1 MNWAQFATKIS
12 TLSLGASALL
22 LLLAALLASLV
33 LWSSEQRQEAELQ
46 SQTLQGLQQEFL
58 VDIRANLD
66 KYLASGDA
74 GRLEQARAQLNDIH
88 DRLPVDSQLAQE
100 LAQLVTALDG
110 KYRAAGKL
118 AGNPRQLLAHAET
131 EMLDNNKRLA
141 DYGDQG
147 LATAPQVAHEYL
159 QLSRELPPLV
169 YQLSQLTQDYLLGRE
184 QRLKPYLDSTITQL
198 ADWHDRLSALP
209 LLGLYR
215 TVEADEFALGDD
227 EPEREEIGESYRAE
241 LLSLSS
247 RYAKEVTN
255 TEQQLL
261 DNRQMQDALRADMH
275 KLQQNLL
282 TMAAEQQRRTD
293 KLKHELQLWLYLALA
308 VLALFAVAY
317 LILQQL
323 RVVKPLQLLNAAFS
337 QLSESNTRERL
348 NISRRCET
356 GQIAAH
362 FNALLNRFE
371 SEDEQQR
378 QQLARISQSLS
389 ALVQKI
395 SEMAGSTRETQQV
408 VDQARQQTLE
418 LSELAGLVSDS
429 SASLATRAGNTA
441 EQMHQSELE
450 AQQMLEAT
458 DSTRTA
464 VAECHQALASLDDSV
479 AAVAGIIDVIGNIA
493 GQTNL
498 LALNAAIE
506 AARAGEQGR
515 GFAVVADEVR
525 SLSSRTQS
533 SLDEIGAIL
542 NRLTNANKSLGQSMD
557 GIAEASDRQRQR
569 AESLKQL
576 AQEVRQQ
583 AFAMASGTQ
592 QGTEY
597 AQSQLAHL
605 QSFSSA
611 MEQLRSQAITA
622 SEQGQAIASQ
632 VAAGVAEIEQNLGI
646 KAA

>member
-1 MNWAQFATKIS
+1 MKIS

-88 DRLPVDSQLAQE
+88 DRLPADSQLAQE

-215 TVEADEFALGDD
+215 TVEVDEFALGDD

-282 TMAAEQQRRTD
+282 TMAAEQQQRTD

-429 SASLATRAGNTA
+429 SAALASRAGNTA

-557 GIAEASDRQRQR
+557 GIAEATDRQRQR

>member
-1 MNWAQFATKIS
+1 MKIS

-22 LLLAALLASLV
+22 LLSAALLASLV

-88 DRLPVDSQLAQE
+88 DRLPTDSQLAQE

-282 TMAAEQQRRTD
+282 TMAAEQQQRTD
-293 KLKHELQLWLYLALA
+293 KLKHELQLWLYLALG

-323 RVVKPLQLLNAAFS
+323 RVVKPLQLLNTAFS

-557 GIAEASDRQRQR
+557 GIAEATDRQRQR

>member
-1 MNWAQFATKIS
+1 MKIS

-293 KLKHELQLWLYLALA
+293 KLKHELQLWLYLALG

-323 RVVKPLQLLNAAFS
+323 RVVKPLQLLNTAFS

-418 LSELAGLVSDS
+418 LSELAGLVSVS

-557 GIAEASDRQRQR
+557 GIAEATDRQRQR

>member
-1 MNWAQFATKIS
+1 MKIS

-88 DRLPVDSQLAQE
+88 DRLPADSQLTQE

-147 LATAPQVAHEYL
+147 LATAPQAAHEYL

-198 ADWHDRLSALP
+198 ADWHDRLNALP

-282 TMAAEQQRRTD
+282 TMAAEQQQRTD

-323 RVVKPLQLLNAAFS
+323 RVVKPLQLLNTAFS

-395 SEMAGSTRETQQV
+395 SEMASSTRETQQV
-408 VDQARQQTLE
+408 VDQARQQTLQ

-429 SASLATRAGNTA
+429 SAALASRAGNTA

>member
-1 MNWAQFATKIS
+1 MKIS

-88 DRLPVDSQLAQE
+88 DRLPTDSQLAQE

-282 TMAAEQQRRTD
+282 TMAAEQQQRTD
-293 KLKHELQLWLYLALA
+293 KLKHELQLWLYLALG

-323 RVVKPLQLLNAAFS
+323 RVVKPLQLLNTAFS

-429 SASLATRAGNTA
+429 SAALASRAGNTA

-557 GIAEASDRQRQR
+557 GIAEATDRQRQR

>member
-1 MNWAQFATKIS
+1 MKIS

-293 KLKHELQLWLYLALA
+293 KLKHELQLWLYLALG

-323 RVVKPLQLLNAAFS
+323 RVVKPLQLLNTAFS

-429 SASLATRAGNTA
+429 SAALATRAGNTA

-557 GIAEASDRQRQR
+557 GIAEATDRQRQR

>member
-1 MNWAQFATKIS
+1 MKIS

-88 DRLPVDSQLAQE
+88 DRLPADSQLAQE

-147 LATAPQVAHEYL
+147 LATVPQVAHEYL

-215 TVEADEFALGDD
+215 TVEVDEFALGDD

-282 TMAAEQQRRTD
+282 TMAAEQQQRTD

-323 RVVKPLQLLNAAFS
+323 RVVKPLQLLNTAFS

-557 GIAEASDRQRQR
+557 GIAEATDRQRQR
-569 AESLKQL
+569 AEGLKQL

>member
-1 MNWAQFATKIS
+1 MKIS

-88 DRLPVDSQLAQE
+88 DRLPTDSQLAQE

-198 ADWHDRLSALP
+198 ADWHDRLSALS

-293 KLKHELQLWLYLALA
+293 KLKHELQLWLYLALG

-323 RVVKPLQLLNAAFS
+323 RVVKPLQLLNTAFS

-429 SASLATRAGNTA
+429 SAALASRAGNTA

-557 GIAEASDRQRQR
+557 GIAEATDRQRLR

>member
-1 MNWAQFATKIS
+1 MKIS

-88 DRLPVDSQLAQE
+88 DRLPADSQLAQE

-147 LATAPQVAHEYL
+147 LATVPQVAHEYL

-282 TMAAEQQRRTD
+282 TMAAEQQQRTD
-293 KLKHELQLWLYLALA
+293 KLKHELQLWLYLALG

-557 GIAEASDRQRQR
+557 GIAEATDRQRQR

>member
-1 MNWAQFATKIS
+1 MKIS

-118 AGNPRQLLAHAET
+118 AGNPRQLLAYAET

-282 TMAAEQQRRTD
+282 TMAAEQQQRTD
-293 KLKHELQLWLYLALA
+293 KLKHELQLWLYLALG

-515 GFAVVADEVR
+515 GFAVVADEVC

-557 GIAEASDRQRQR
+557 GIAEATDRQRQR

>member
-1 MNWAQFATKIS
+1 MKIS

-88 DRLPVDSQLAQE
+88 DRLPADSQLAQE

-293 KLKHELQLWLYLALA
+293 KLKHELQLWLYLALG

-323 RVVKPLQLLNAAFS
+323 RVVKPLQLLNTAFS

-557 GIAEASDRQRQR
+557 GIAEATDRQRQR

>member
-1 MNWAQFATKIS
+1 MKIS

-282 TMAAEQQRRTD
+282 TMAAEQQQRTD

-323 RVVKPLQLLNAAFS
+323 RVVKPLQLLNTAFS

-458 DSTRTA
+458 DSTRTV

-557 GIAEASDRQRQR
+557 GIAEATDRQRQR

-622 SEQGQAIASQ
+622 SAQGQAIASQ

>member
-1 MNWAQFATKIS
+1 MKIS

-282 TMAAEQQRRTD
+282 TMAAEQQQRTD

-323 RVVKPLQLLNAAFS
+323 RVVKPLQLLNTAFS

-525 SLSSRTQS
+525 SLSRRNQS

-646 KAA
+646 KASCLSRY

>member
-1 MNWAQFATKIS
+1 MKIS

-33 LWSSEQRQEAELQ
+33 LWSSEQRQEAELH

-88 DRLPVDSQLAQE
+88 DRLPADSQLAQE

-261 DNRQMQDALRADMH
+261 DNRQMEDALRADMH

-282 TMAAEQQRRTD
+282 TMAAEQQQRTD

-323 RVVKPLQLLNAAFS
+323 RVVKPLQLLNTAFS

-557 GIAEASDRQRQR
+557 GIAEATDRQRQR

>member
-1 MNWAQFATKIS
+1 MKIS

-282 TMAAEQQRRTD
+282 TMAAEQQQRTE
-293 KLKHELQLWLYLALA
+293 KLKHELQLWLYLALG

-323 RVVKPLQLLNAAFS
+323 RVVKPLQLLNTAFS

>member
-1 MNWAQFATKIS
+1 MKIS

-293 KLKHELQLWLYLALA
+293 KLKHELQLWLYLALG

-323 RVVKPLQLLNAAFS
+323 RVVKPLQLLNTAFS

>member
-1 MNWAQFATKIS
+1 MKIS

-88 DRLPVDSQLAQE
+88 DRLPTDSQLAQE

-293 KLKHELQLWLYLALA
+293 KLKHELQLWLYLALG

-323 RVVKPLQLLNAAFS
+323 RVVKPLQLLNTAFS

-395 SEMAGSTRETQQV
+395 SEMAGSTRETQHV

-525 SLSSRTQS
+525 SLSCRTQS

-557 GIAEASDRQRQR
+557 GIAEATDRQRQR

>member
-1 MNWAQFATKIS
+1 MKIS

-88 DRLPVDSQLAQE
+88 DRLPTDSQLAQE

-282 TMAAEQQRRTD
+282 TMAAEQQQRTD

-323 RVVKPLQLLNAAFS
+323 RVVKPLQLLNTAFS

-464 VAECHQALASLDDSV
+464 VAECHQALACLDDSV

-557 GIAEASDRQRQR
+557 GIAEATDRQRQR

-632 VAAGVAEIEQNLGI
+632 VAAGVAEIELNLGI

>member
-1 MNWAQFATKIS
+1 MKIS

-282 TMAAEQQRRTD
+282 TMAAEQQQRTD
-293 KLKHELQLWLYLALA
+293 KLKHELQLWLYLALG

-458 DSTRTA
+458 
-464 VAECHQALASLDDSV
+464 
-479 AAVAGIIDVIGNIA
+479 
-493 GQTNL
+493 
-498 LALNAAIE
+498 
-506 AARAGEQGR
+506 
-515 GFAVVADEVR
+515 
-525 SLSSRTQS
+525 
-533 SLDEIGAIL
+533 
-542 NRLTNANKSLGQSMD
+542 
-557 GIAEASDRQRQR
+557 
-569 AESLKQL
+569 
-576 AQEVRQQ
+576 
-583 AFAMASGTQ
+583 
-592 QGTEY
+592 
-597 AQSQLAHL
+597 
-605 QSFSSA
+605 
-611 MEQLRSQAITA
+611 
-622 SEQGQAIASQ
+622 
-632 VAAGVAEIEQNLGI
+632 
-646 KAA
+646 

>member
-1 MNWAQFATKIS
+1 MKIS

-88 DRLPVDSQLAQE
+88 DRLPADSQLAQE

-198 ADWHDRLSALP
+198 ADWHDRLSTLP

-282 TMAAEQQRRTD
+282 TMAAEQQQRTD
-293 KLKHELQLWLYLALA
+293 KLKHELQLWLYLALG

-378 QQLARISQSLS
+378 QQLAGISQSLS

-557 GIAEASDRQRQR
+557 GIAEATDRQRQR

>member
-1 MNWAQFATKIS
+1 MKIS

-88 DRLPVDSQLAQE
+88 DRLPVDSQLTQE
-100 LAQLVTALDG
+100 LAQLVTALDS

-147 LATAPQVAHEYL
+147 LATAPQAAHEYL

-198 ADWHDRLSALP
+198 ADWHDRLNALP

-282 TMAAEQQRRTD
+282 TMAAEQQQRTD

-323 RVVKPLQLLNAAFS
+323 RVVKPLQLLNTAFS

-408 VDQARQQTLE
+408 VDQARQQTLQ

-429 SASLATRAGNTA
+429 SAALASRAGNTA

-576 AQEVRQQ
+576 AQEVRLQ

>member
-1 MNWAQFATKIS
+1 MKIS

-88 DRLPVDSQLAQE
+88 DRLPADSQLAQE

-147 LATAPQVAHEYL
+147 LATAAQVAHEYL

-282 TMAAEQQRRTD
+282 TMAAEQQQRTD
-293 KLKHELQLWLYLALA
+293 KLKHELQLWLYLALG

-429 SASLATRAGNTA
+429 SAALASRAGNTA

-557 GIAEASDRQRQR
+557 GIAEATDRQRQR

>member
-1 MNWAQFATKIS
+1 MKIS

-88 DRLPVDSQLAQE
+88 DRLPADSQLAQE

-323 RVVKPLQLLNAAFS
+323 RVVKPLQLLNTAFS

>member
-1 MNWAQFATKIS
+1 MKIS

-293 KLKHELQLWLYLALA
+293 KLKHELQLWLYLALG

-323 RVVKPLQLLNAAFS
+323 RVVKPLQLLNTAFS

-429 SASLATRAGNTA
+429 SAALASRAGNTA

-479 AAVAGIIDVIGNIA
+479 EAVAGIIDVIGNIA

-557 GIAEASDRQRQR
+557 GIAEATDRQRQR
-569 AESLKQL
+569 AEGLKQL

>member
-1 MNWAQFATKIS
+1 MKIS

-88 DRLPVDSQLAQE
+88 DRLPTDSQLAQE

-198 ADWHDRLSALP
+198 ADWHDRLSALS

-293 KLKHELQLWLYLALA
+293 KLKHELQLWLYLALG

-323 RVVKPLQLLNAAFS
+323 RVVKPLQLLNTAFS

-371 SEDEQQR
+371 SEDEQQW

-429 SASLATRAGNTA
+429 SAALASRAGNTA

-533 SLDEIGAIL
+533 LLDEIGAIL

-557 GIAEASDRQRQR
+557 GIAEATDRQRQR
-569 AESLKQL
+569 AEGLKQL

>member
-1 MNWAQFATKIS
+1 MKIS

-88 DRLPVDSQLAQE
+88 DRLPTDSQLAQE

-147 LATAPQVAHEYL
+147 LATAPQAAHEYL

-282 TMAAEQQRRTD
+282 TMAAEQQQRTD

-323 RVVKPLQLLNAAFS
+323 RVVKPLQLLNTAFS

-464 VAECHQALASLDDSV
+464 VTECHQALASLDDSV

-557 GIAEASDRQRQR
+557 GIAEATDRQRQR

-622 SEQGQAIASQ
+622 SEQEQAIASQ

>member
-1 MNWAQFATKIS
+1 MKIS

-88 DRLPVDSQLAQE
+88 DRLPVDSQLTQE

-147 LATAPQVAHEYL
+147 LATAPQAAHEYL

-282 TMAAEQQRRTD
+282 TMAAEQQQRTD

-323 RVVKPLQLLNAAFS
+323 RVVKPLQLLNTAFS

-408 VDQARQQTLE
+408 VDQARQQTLQ

-429 SASLATRAGNTA
+429 SAALASRAGNTA

>member
-1 MNWAQFATKIS
+1 MKIS

-282 TMAAEQQRRTD
+282 TMAAEQQQRTD

-323 RVVKPLQLLNAAFS
+323 RVVKPLQLLNTAFS

-429 SASLATRAGNTA
+429 SAALASRAGNTA

-557 GIAEASDRQRQR
+557 GIAEATDRQRQR

>member
-1 MNWAQFATKIS
+1 MKIS

-323 RVVKPLQLLNAAFS
+323 RVVKPLQLLNTAFS

-429 SASLATRAGNTA
+429 SAALASRAGNTA

-557 GIAEASDRQRQR
+557 GIAEATDRQRQR
-569 AESLKQL
+569 AEGLKQL

>member
-1 MNWAQFATKIS
+1 MKIS

-88 DRLPVDSQLAQE
+88 DRLPTDSQLAQE

-557 GIAEASDRQRQR
+557 GIAEATDRQRQR

>member
-1 MNWAQFATKIS
+1 MKIS

-33 LWSSEQRQEAELQ
+33 LWSSEQRQEAELH

-88 DRLPVDSQLAQE
+88 DRLPADSQLAQE

-282 TMAAEQQRRTD
+282 TMAAEQQQRTD

-323 RVVKPLQLLNAAFS
+323 RVVKPLQLLNTAFS

-429 SASLATRAGNTA
+429 SAALASRAGNTA

-557 GIAEASDRQRQR
+557 GIAEATDRQRQR
-569 AESLKQL
+569 AESMKQL

>member
-1 MNWAQFATKIS
+1 MKIS

-88 DRLPVDSQLAQE
+88 DRLPTDSQLAQE

-282 TMAAEQQRRTD
+282 TMAAEQQQRTD

-429 SASLATRAGNTA
+429 SAALASRAGNTA

-557 GIAEASDRQRQR
+557 GIAEATDRQRQR
-569 AESLKQL
+569 AEILKQL

>member
-1 MNWAQFATKIS
+1 MKIS

-88 DRLPVDSQLAQE
+88 DRLPTDSQLAQE

-282 TMAAEQQRRTD
+282 TMAAEQQQRTD
-293 KLKHELQLWLYLALA
+293 KLKHELQLWLYLALG

-395 SEMAGSTRETQQV
+395 SEMAGSTRETQRV

-557 GIAEASDRQRQR
+557 GIAEATDRQRQR
-569 AESLKQL
+569 AEGLKQL

>member
-1 MNWAQFATKIS
+1 MKIS

-88 DRLPVDSQLAQE
+88 DRLPTDSQLAQE

-198 ADWHDRLSALP
+198 ADWHDRLSALS

-323 RVVKPLQLLNAAFS
+323 RVVKPLQLLNTAFS

-378 QQLARISQSLS
+378 QQLARISQSQS

-498 LALNAAIE
+498 LARNAAIE

-515 GFAVVADEVR
+515 GFAVGADEVR

-569 AESLKQL
+569 AEILKQL

>member
-1 MNWAQFATKIS
+1 MKIS

-88 DRLPVDSQLAQE
+88 DRLPTDSQLAQE

-282 TMAAEQQRRTD
+282 TMAAEQQQRTD

-429 SASLATRAGNTA
+429 SASLASRAGNTA

-557 GIAEASDRQRQR
+557 GIAEATDRQRQR

>member
-1 MNWAQFATKIS
+1 MKIS

-88 DRLPVDSQLAQE
+88 DRLPADSQLAQE

-282 TMAAEQQRRTD
+282 TMAAEQQQRTD
-293 KLKHELQLWLYLALA
+293 KLKHELQLWLYLALG

-557 GIAEASDRQRQR
+557 GIAEATDRQRQR

>member
-1 MNWAQFATKIS
+1 MKIS

-184 QRLKPYLDSTITQL
+184 QRLKPYLDSTITLL

-282 TMAAEQQRRTD
+282 TMAAEQQQRTE
-293 KLKHELQLWLYLALA
+293 KLKHELQLWLYLALGG
-308 VLALFAVAY
+308 LALFAVAY

-323 RVVKPLQLLNAAFS
+323 RVVKPLQLLNTAFS

-557 GIAEASDRQRQR
+557 GIAEATDRQRQR

>member
-1 MNWAQFATKIS
+1 MKIS

-46 SQTLQGLQQEFL
+46 SHTLQGLQQEFL

-88 DRLPVDSQLAQE
+88 DRLPADSPLAQE

-147 LATAPQVAHEYL
+147 LATAPQAAHEYL

-282 TMAAEQQRRTD
+282 TMAAEQQQRTD

-323 RVVKPLQLLNAAFS
+323 RVVKPLQLLNTAFS

-408 VDQARQQTLE
+408 VDQARQQTLQ

-429 SASLATRAGNTA
+429 SAALATRAGNTA

-557 GIAEASDRQRQR
+557 GIAEATDRQRQR

>member
-1 MNWAQFATKIS
+1 MKIS

-88 DRLPVDSQLAQE
+88 DRLPADSQLAQE

-293 KLKHELQLWLYLALA
+293 KLKHELQLWLYLALG

-323 RVVKPLQLLNAAFS
+323 RVVKPLQLLNTAFS

-418 LSELAGLVSDS
+418 LSELAGMVSDS

-557 GIAEASDRQRQR
+557 GIAEATDRQRQR